1 VASSTA
7 VFRAVAD
14 FASLNR
20 AVKGTRREIAAL
32 KADLASVNKNSENLD
47 KSFDRLAKSQE
58 SAAKSSKNLATAQ
71 TNLNKALKEAG
82 TTADKFGNQSSAA
95 HKKVRAEVDQTSKS
109 LANLVKAEKAAT
121 TAAANH
127 AKALDNERKSASSKS
142 TVLNRL
148 SDSLSK
154 TADAEKAAASGAR
167 THATALDRESGAAR
181 IATKDKRDLT
191 KATKDSGKTSAE
203 STAEHDALARAMAR
217 LSPAVDSAR
226 TSLDKHNTTIA
237 STGQSA
243 QDAAAGQDALARALA
258 QLKPQADGS
267 SAAMRNLKQSIAD
280 ANNESSRGGN
290 AFSSFVSGLNTFS
303 SGSGRAMTAGRGL
316 KTLLMGLIPAGLAPA
331 ITLVVGSLVSLA
343 GGLVG
348 IVGAAGPLVGVLGA
362 IPTTLLSLG
371 GALAT
376 VKIATMG
383 MDKAFSSLGKAM
395 TGGPKEMAAFNKE
408 IAKLPAPAQNF
419 MRSLIA
425 LKPAIT
431 QLRTAAQGAL
441 FPGLTQ
447 AVNILAPMIKS
458 VAVPAVTAFGAALGG
473 LAVQAAKAISGLG
486 PQLTSLFTKTGP
498 ALVTTF
504 GQALINLGVAFVN
517 VATAAAPFTQWLAD
531 VGLRF
536 SKFLVSITSG
546 EAGAARMQAFFT
558 KTQATLT
565 QFGTILGNIGSILG
579 SVFSA
584 ATPMGQALLTQFEQ
598 LTTKTAEWMKSA
610 EGKNALADYF
620 AKLQPNVE
628 AILRIFG
635 KLGLAIIKAG
645 ASPQLTDMLNTI
657 ETKLI
662 PAVEKFSRALSEAT
676 KAVGP
681 QIITMAGQFLD
692 ILTRLINVGDGSF
705 LSAFVTVLGAFA
717 SALEFLV
724 SIPGVGE
731 FIALMLAFAGAM
743 KAIKAVGAITG
754 ITKLGRALNQA
765 TAGPGAGGKGAK
777 TLLGGVA
784 KGAAGQTKTPAATG
798 TGRAGQAV
806 GEKARQVGAAGSSF
820 FKSADAGKA
829 TKSVSELS
837 KTLSKVKTDYAA
849 GSASARDFGQKA
861 TASAQAAADGMANK
875 VASAVDKLGSKF
887 DVLPRAVEK
896 FGAAAEVG
904 LNKAG
909 TAVGNFVSHPLKTM
923 APAWDAVKAS
933 TINSVKSIA
942 SSIGS
947 AFSSAKTSTDG
958 VMMGIGASFSAGWD
972 KVKSATTGAVAT
984 VTSSLSSGWDS
995 AKTAVSTGVQGIAT
1009 AVKSGLDQA
1018 KAAVVDNFGSVEK
1031 LKQTWASAKTAVAAG
1046 AQGIV
1051 DSVKSGFD
1059 TAKST
1064 LVDFGKTGF
1073 DAIKSGFDTAK
1084 AAVTTSV
1091 TSMASS
1097 IGSGFNSAK
1106 ASLSS
1111 SFKGIADSVKSGL
1124 DSAKS
1129 SIVNFPTTFRTAA
1142 TSAIAA
1148 FKQIPTNI
1156 KTNAAEIATTMRTI
1170 GTSIST
1176 SLQSGIQKIPSI
1188 ITPIGGMFTSMIAPL
1203 NGAVTAFKG
1212 LGTTISGFGGAFTTA
1227 GGAIKA
1233 VSDAVRTLG
1242 GNVPVLDQMK
1252 AAFKTAADS
1261 AGSFKGVSGVIAGAG
1276 QGIKGALQGVM
1287 GALGGPWSLAI
1298 AGAVAALG
1306 LLGAAQEAAKKKAEE
1321 HKQAVEQLRGTL
1333 DQATGA
1339 ITQQTVTQK
1348 ANELSTKTLEGS
1360 SKTYL
1365 QAVSELGISTSD
1377 YTQASLGSADALARV
1392 QAALDANIS
1401 STIASNNA
1409 WKDSGVQLQNAG
1421 ITLEQLTAAAQGN
1434 PAALAAISLELDK
1447 FGEARPGMQML
1458 VDGLLLSAKG
1468 AGDLG
1473 NELGISNGKLKE
1485 AVDQQKMAAA
1495 AALDF
1500 KSKLD
1505 VVKLALMG
1513 LAAGAA
1519 PTQQLLANMTQLG
1532 QAAKQ
1537 AADIM
1542 SAQMKAA
1549 GGDATAQTL
1558 AFNQSLVDSA
1568 NAFRQM
1574 ATDAKVP
1581 GPVIDQLIKQMGLIP
1596 KDIPSLV
1603 FTTNATTILP
1613 QLKAVQTAISNVPKG
1628 ATSVTVTL
1636 TNPAVVEQLKAIGLQ
1651 VKDLG
1656 NQKYEIN
1663 LDDKAA
1669 LATFNNMMSL
1679 ITGKAVIVNLD
1690 ANTAGADGKI
1700 NATIQLANGKTAEL
1714 KIDANPELV
1723 NGKIQA
1729 AVDLGNGKI
1738 VNMSIDANTKLVDGK
1753 ISAVIT
1759 AADGKTTTIQL
1770 DGDDKQ
1776 LQGLLDK
1783 YKTNKTEV
1791 PVDVKP
1797 NPLPAPGTP
1806 GTPTP
1811 TNVTPNPLPSPE
1823 TPATPTPTNVAPNP
1837 LPTPETP
1844 ATPTPTNVAPNPLPA
1859 PETPAKPTPVETK
1872 PDAMPAPAA
1881 PTTPVVVPVVPGPLA
1896 APAPPPAVN
1905 APVNFTV
1912 GTDNVTPAK
1921 NTIIAPSTSTHTINP
1936 VNNAAAPITANKLAT
1951 TSTHTITLVTAPAGV
1966 IDNLKLATTST
1977 HTINATDNVTP
1988 IITTLKNPTSSD
2000 HTINPID
2007 NVTPVIEK
2015 LKQPTSSTHTINV
2028 VVTGATVPAA
2038 GGGVF
2043 AGGGLPD
2050 DKDVAHFAPGGVLKG
2065 HSPGRDTIP
2074 AVLSP
2079 GEGVLVPE
2087 LVQRIGAS
2095 NIIRANKMA
2104 SSRSGSTSASNR
2116 AAAAG
2121 QGPRVDGPPVAGLG
2135 RLMDAAAGGKRKPA
2149 EEAAGGLVLGF
2160 KGGGVGKFS
2169 RKNVRKYRVRPG
2181 DTMDSIAKKNKT
2193 SAANIIAVNPSEQVD
2208 EAGLK
2213 AGQEINVP
2221 KKKAATSA
2229 SVATAKPKSIN
2240 DIRYKPGTQ
2249 TAAGTPTADDISKGT
2264 YYGSLDWM
2272 NADGTQVTSLVAP
2285 DNPFE
2290 PQTYADLY
2298 QWLSETDRINDE
2310 QEEFET
2316 NVLTIAGWGLD
2327 DLAAALADM
2336 GVGDIHDSKSIT
2348 IPGKKAP
2355 TTATDTTAQDEPDI
2369 NYTLRDVSEQKK
2381 SGLLLSR
2388 DAVGNRSLAERMEQE
2403 LERTKQSLHED
2414 LGTVLKII
2422 SALQKTSGLG
2432 IREVSTATELATTDI
2447 FKVMQKPKARSQIE
2461 NMPVANKSKFLSNLD
2476 AYARGEAFARGGF
2489 VPGAGNRDTVPAWLT
2504 PGEFVVRKGA
2514 AEAIGTQNLSQLNNA
2529 DRHPVGAPG
2538 FAAGGVVP
2546 DISDLFNVMGSNMP
2560 IRLGKNSGLKKSIND
2575 AVKAGAST
2583 TSSTDTKSVVF
2594 QEGSV
2599 QITNPVPAR
2608 STDSFE
2614 NVMTKLSWAGTFS

>member
-7 VFRAVAD
+7 IFRAVAD

-20 AVKGTRREIAAL
+20 AIKGTRREIAGL
-32 KADLASVNKNSENLD
+32 KSDLAAVNKNSENLD
-47 KSFDRLAKSQE
+47 KSFDRLSKSQAA
-58 SAAKSSKNLATAQ
+58 SAKSSKDLAAAQ
-71 TNLNKALKEAG
+71 TNLNKALKDAG
-82 TTADKFGNQSSAA
+82 TAADKYGNQSSTA

-127 AKALDNERKSASSKS
+127 AKALDNERKTASSKS

-148 SDSLSK
+148 SDSISK
-154 TADAEKAAASGAR
+154 TATAEKAAASGAR
-167 THATALDRESGAAR
+167 SHSTALDKESASARAAS
-181 IATKDKRDLT
+181 KDKRDLA
-191 KATKDSGKTSAE
+191 KAIEQSSKASKSE
-203 STAEHDALARAMAR
+203 VAEHDALTRAMQR
-217 LSPAVDSAR
+217 LAPAVESAR
-226 TSLDKHNTTIA
+226 TSIDKHNTTIA
-237 STGQSA
+237 SSSQSA
-243 QDAAAGQDALARALA
+243 QEAAAGQDALARALA

-267 SAAMRNLKQSIAD
+267 SAAMRNLRQSIAD
-280 ANNESSRGGN
+280 TNAESGRGGN
-290 AFSSFVSGLNTFS
+290 AFSSFVSGLNIFS

-362 IPTTLLSLG
+362 IPTALLSMG

-458 VAVPAVTAFGAALGG
+458 VAIPAVTAFGAALGG
-473 LAVQAAKAISGLG
+473 LATQAAKAISGLG
-486 PQLTSLFTKTGP
+486 PQLTSLFTNTGP
-498 ALVTTF
+498 KLVSTF

-531 VGLRF
+531 IGLRF
-536 SKFLVSITSG
+536 SEFLVSITSG

-565 QFGTILGNIGSILG
+565 TFGHALAAIGGILG

-584 ATPMGQALLTQFEQ
+584 ATPMGQSLLDKFTALAE
-598 LTTKTAEWMKSA
+598 KTEEWMKST

-628 AILRIFG
+628 AILRLFG
-635 KLGLAIIKAG
+635 KLSLAIIKAG
-645 ASPQLTDMLNTI
+645 ASPQLTDMLTTI
-657 ETKLI
+657 ETKLV
-662 PAVEKFSRALSEAT
+662 PAVEKFSKALSDAT

-765 TAGPGAGGKGAK
+765 TGAGGKGAK

-820 FKSADAGKA
+820 FKASDADKA
-829 TKSVSELS
+829 TKSVSTLS
-837 KTLSKVKTDYAA
+837 KTLSKVKTDFAA
-849 GSASARDFGQKA
+849 GTTSAAAFGQRA
-861 TASAQAAADGMANK
+861 TASAQQAADGFAGKLVTSIANTTTK
-875 VASAVDKLGSKF
+875 LDAVPAAFDRMGAKVESGLTKTGTAVANFAAAPLSSIGKLADGLADKMVGGLSKAGSGFDSFSSKALNVASKLGQGFDNVGSKLGSGILKGIDKLGSGITGGLSKAGSGF
-887 DVLPRAVEK
+887 DSFSDKVISGIGKAASSVDGLGGKILSGVGKASSGIDKLGDGFIKAGQTAGKGVDALGKQILNLPNTIKSAATSV
-896 FGAAAEVG
+896 GAAMATIPS
-904 LNKAG
+904 K
-909 TAVGNFVSHPLKTM
+909 VS
-923 APAWDAVKAS
+923 
-933 TINSVKSIA
+933 
-942 SSIGS
+942 
-947 AFSSAKTSTDG
+947 
-958 VMMGIGASFSAGWD
+958 
-972 KVKSATTGAVAT
+972 
-984 VTSSLSSGWDS
+984 
-995 AKTAVSTGVQGIAT
+995 TAVS
-1009 AVKSGLDQA
+1009 AV
-1018 KAAVVDNFGSVEK
+1018 GS
-1031 LKQTWASAKTAVAAG
+1031 T
-1046 AQGIV
+1046 
-1051 DSVKSGFD
+1051 
-1059 TAKST
+1059 
-1064 LVDFGKTGF
+1064 
-1073 DAIKSGFDTAK
+1073 
-1084 AAVTTSV
+1084 
-1091 TSMASS
+1091 
-1097 IGSGFNSAK
+1097 
-1106 ASLSS
+1106 
-1111 SFKGIADSVKSGL
+1111 
-1124 DSAKS
+1124 
-1129 SIVNFPTTFRTAA
+1129 
-1142 TSAIAA
+1142 
-1148 FKQIPTNI
+1148 I
-1156 KTNAAEIATTMRTI
+1156 KTL
-1170 GTSIST
+1170 GTSIS
-1176 SLQSGIQKIPSI
+1176 SGLQAGISKIPSI
-1188 ITPIGGMFTSMIAPL
+1188 ITPIGSMFTTMTAPL
-1203 NGAVTAFKG
+1203 SGAVTAFKG
-1212 LGTTISGFGGAFTTA
+1212 LGTTLSGLGGAFGSAGTA
-1227 GGAIKA
+1227 MKQ

-1252 AAFKTAADS
+1252 AAFKTAADG
-1261 AGSFKGVSGVIAGAG
+1261 ANSFKGVSGVIAGAG
-1276 QGIKGALQGVM
+1276 QGIKGALG
-1287 GALGGPWSLAI
+1287 GITAALGGPWGIAI
-1298 AGAVAALG
+1298 AGAVVALG
-1306 LLGAAQEAAKKKAEE
+1306 ALGAAQEDAKKKAEE
-1321 HKQAVEQLRGTL
+1321 HKQAVEDLRTTL

-1348 ANELSTKTLEGS
+1348 ANELSTKMLADG

-1365 QAVSELGISTSD
+1365 QAVSDLGISTAD
-1377 YTQASLGSADALARV
+1377 YTQASLGNADALARV

-1401 STIASNNA
+1401 TTIASNNA

-1458 VDGLLLSAKG
+1458 VDGLLLSAKN

-1485 AVDQQKMAAA
+1485 AVDQQKLAAA

-1500 KSKLD
+1500 KTKLD
-1505 VVKLALMG
+1505 SVKLALTG
-1513 LAAGAA
+1513 LAAGAQ

-1542 SAQMKAA
+1542 SSQMKAA
-1549 GGDATAQTL
+1549 GGDAVQQTM
-1558 AFNQSLVDSA
+1558 AFNNELVNSA

-1574 ATDAKVP
+1574 ATDAGVP

-1596 KDIPSLV
+1596 KDLPSLTFV
-1603 FTTNATTILP
+1603 TNAATILP
-1613 QLKAVQTAISNVPKG
+1613 QLQAVQTAISKVP
-1628 ATSVTVTL
+1628 ATQKSINIKLSDPTVIS
-1636 TNPAVVEQLKAIGLQ
+1636 QLQAIGLQ
-1651 VKDLG
+1651 VTTMPDG
-1656 NQKYEIN
+1656 TVTIN
-1663 LDDKAA
+1663 LEDKAA
-1669 LATFNNMMSL
+1669 LAAFNNMMSL
-1679 ITGKAVIVNLD
+1679 ITGKAAIVKLD

-1738 VNMSIDANTKLVDGK
+1738 VNMAIDANTQLVDGK
-1753 ISAVIT
+1753 IQAVIT
-1759 AADGKTTTIQL
+1759 GADGKTTTIQL

-1783 YKTNKTEV
+1783 YKTTKTEV

-1797 NPLPAPGTP
+1797 NPLPAPETP

-1811 TNVTPNPLPSPE
+1811 TNVT
-1823 TPATPTPTNVAPNP
+1823 PNP

-1859 PETPAKPTPVETK
+1859 PETPATPTPTNVAPNPLPTPETPAKPTPVETK
-1872 PDAMPAPAA
+1872 PDAMPAPAYTGA
-1881 PTTPVVVPVVPGPLA
+1881 PIVIPVVPGPLA
-1896 APAPPPAVN
+1896 APAAPPAVN

-1921 NTIIAPSTSTHTINP
+1921 NTIIAPSTSTHTIN
-1936 VNNAAAPITANKLAT
+1936 VTNNALAAITANKLAT
-1951 TSTHTITLVTAPAGV
+1951 TSTHTITAVIAPAGV
-1966 IDNLKLATTST
+1966 LDLVKTATTST
-1977 HTINATDNVTP
+1977 HTINVVDNATP
-1988 IITTLKNPTSSD
+1988 IITKIKEPTEST
-2000 HTINPID
+2000 HTINVVD
-2007 NVTPVIEK
+2007 NATPVIEQ

-2104 SSRSGSTSASNR
+2104 SNRSGSTSASNR
-2116 AAAAG
+2116 ASAAG

-2149 EEAAGGLVLGF
+2149 EAAAGGLVLGF

-2181 DTMDSIAKKNKT
+2181 DTMASIAKKNKT
-2193 SAANIIAVNPSEQVD
+2193 STANIIAVNPNEQVD

-2221 KKKAATSA
+2221 KKKAASA
-2229 SVATAKPKSIN
+2229 AAVATAKPKSIN

-2249 TAAGTPTADDISKGT
+2249 TAAGVPTADDISKGT

-2272 NADGTQVTSLVAP
+2272 NDDGTQVTSLVAP
-2285 DNPFE
+2285 DDPFE

-2298 QWLSETDRINDE
+2298 QWLSETDRTNDE
-2310 QEEFET
+2310 QEEFES

-2327 DLAAALADM
+2327 DLAQALADM
-2336 GVGDIHDSKSIT
+2336 GVGDIHESTSIT
-2348 IPGKKAP
+2348 IPGQKAS
-2355 TTATDTTAQDEPDI
+2355 TGTEDATAQDEPDI
-2369 NYTLRDVSEQKK
+2369 NYTLRDVGEQKK

-2388 DAVGNRSLAERMEQE
+2388 DAVGNRALAERMEQE
-2403 LERTKQSLHED
+2403 LERSKDSLHED

-2422 SALQKTSGLG
+2422 SALQKTAGLG

-2447 FKVMQKPKARSQIE
+2447 FKVMQKPKARAQIE
-2461 NMPVANKSKFLSNLD
+2461 LMPIANKSKFLSNLD
-2476 AYARGEAFARGGF
+2476 AYAKGEAFARGGF
-2489 VPGAGNRDTVPAWLT
+2489 VPGSGRGDTVPARLT
-2504 PGEFVVRKGA
+2504 PGEYVIRKDA
-2514 AEAIGTQNLSQLNNA
+2514 AAKIGPQTLDSLNHA
-2529 DRHPVGAPG
+2529 DSVG
-2538 FAAGGVVP
+2538 FAAGGPVP
-2546 DISDLFNVMGSNMP
+2546 DISTLFSSLGKSSQ
-2560 IRLGKNSGLKKSIND
+2560 IRLGANTSLNKTMSEAL
-2575 AVKAGAST
+2575 KAGTSTST
-2583 TSSTDTKSVVF
+2583 TTSQAKSVVF
-2594 QEGSV
+2594 EEGSV
-2599 QITNPVPAR
+2599 QITNPVPSR